1 MLSLAFDGTK
11 ILFRSLP
18 RSNPSSKTSCA
29 AMLAV
34 DPGLAK
40 LERMA
45 SARLQPSRRVL
56 LDGSFSTDFT
66 CRGHAM
72 HNLTAEQARL
82 AHSGRIGARLRRN
95 SPVYY
100 WQTTPQRRSR
110 HEALCKKDSRWH
122 LTTFGSHGKFEEKAK
137 AKCAS
142 VNRLKHRVVDSC
154 TALSLAD
161 LPAEWVKQHGIV
173 VGTRGVGF
181 WRWKAFTILQRLSSM
196 ADGEVLVHA
205 DYDLLMAPPP
215 YTDDLSTLFCLGA
228 NAPLGVATFHFPCF
242 TDRAWTKAEAAEALN
257 ATDAQRARSESAR
270 RRRAPARLLRHLR
283 ACLTAPG
290 SPTLSGRSRPTGR
303 PANASGARASRLQS
317 RRFCRSCRLSL
328 AHP

>member
-1 MLSLAFDGTK
+1 
-11 ILFRSLP
+11 
-18 RSNPSSKTSCA
+18 
-29 AMLAV
+29 
-34 DPGLAK
+34 
-40 LERMA
+40 
-45 SARLQPSRRVL
+45 
-56 LDGSFSTDFT
+56 
-66 CRGHAM
+66 M

-110 HEALCKKDSRWH
+110 HEALCQKGSRWH

-181 WRWKAFTILQRLSSM
+181 WRWKAYTILQRFSSM
-196 ADGEVLVHA
+196 ADGEVLT
-205 DYDLLMAPPP
+205 MI
-215 YTDDLSTLFCLGA
+215 C
-228 NAPLGVATFHFPCF
+228 
-242 TDRAWTKAEAAEALN
+242 
-257 ATDAQRARSESAR
+257 
-270 RRRAPARLLRHLR
+270 
-283 ACLTAPG
+283 
-290 SPTLSGRSRPTGR
+290 
-303 PANASGARASRLQS
+303 
-317 RRFCRSCRLSL
+317 
-328 AHP
+328 

>member
-1 MLSLAFDGTK
+1 
-11 ILFRSLP
+11 
-18 RSNPSSKTSCA
+18 
-29 AMLAV
+29 MLAV

-181 WRWKAFTILQRLSSM
+181 WRWKAYTILQRFSSM
-196 ADGEVLVHA
+196 ADGEVLT
-205 DYDLLMAPPP
+205 MI
-215 YTDDLSTLFCLGA
+215 C
-228 NAPLGVATFHFPCF
+228 
-242 TDRAWTKAEAAEALN
+242 
-257 ATDAQRARSESAR
+257 
-270 RRRAPARLLRHLR
+270 
-283 ACLTAPG
+283 
-290 SPTLSGRSRPTGR
+290 
-303 PANASGARASRLQS
+303 
-317 RRFCRSCRLSL
+317 
-328 AHP
+328 